1 MAAHGL
7 GRLTTSVLWLMTTN
21 ASLWTMLA
29 VSGPG
34 LLRTLGW
41 TLLVSLGF
49 MFVVRAHS
57 AGGTF
62 TLSTPNGCRRGTAE
76 LHKPTASPGRSWQ
89 SMFLRSCSAC
99 SSSSPIVVG
108 AMDVDAQCTL
118 CTGPWSSTGP
128 VPWYGVECPLL
139 CNNRCRC
146 HSARV
151 CLTRQWIHVLRLCVG
166 ALWTNFAHFL
176 REGGTQI
183 LKLILHPALLL

>member
-7 GRLTTSVLWLMTTN
+7 GRLMTRVLWLMTTN
-21 ASLWTMLA
+21 ASLCTMLA

-41 TLLVSLGF
+41 TLLVSLGY

-57 AGGTF
+57 TGGTW

-76 LHKPTASPGRSWQ
+76 LVDLPPAQGGIQVLGSAVVGAWQ
-89 SMFLRSCSAC
+89 SMSLRSCSAC
-99 SSSSPIVVG
+99 SSSFSIVVG

-128 VPWYGVECPLL
+128 VPWHGVECPLL
-139 CNNRCRC
+139 CNNQVPWRLDSGYMLCVFTWVRYGRIS
-146 HSARV
+146 HNFHVKA
-151 CLTRQWIHVLRLCVG
+151 VLRS
-166 ALWTNFAHFL
+166 
-176 REGGTQI
+176 
-183 LKLILHPALLL
+183 